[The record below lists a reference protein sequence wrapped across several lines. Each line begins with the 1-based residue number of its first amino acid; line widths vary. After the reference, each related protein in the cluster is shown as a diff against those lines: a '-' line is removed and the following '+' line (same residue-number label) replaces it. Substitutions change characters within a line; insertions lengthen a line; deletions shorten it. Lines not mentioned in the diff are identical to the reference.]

1 MNKTSCKLNLN
12 KMTKNNF
19 YPILLMLFLISC
31 TQKNDTNSEVQQ
43 SAIVI
48 KTEEVNKI
56 MANDF
61 ISISGNIEG
70 KTTVRLGFMVAGR
83 VNYISSKEGQHIAKD
98 QLVASLDPTN
108 YLIAKEIS
116 DVQVNSASDE
126 FRRLKTMYDRG
137 SLSEA
142 DFSKIGFGLDQAK
155 AQQKLQAKNLIDT
168 KLFSPIN
175 GVLLKKQTEVGEI
188 INVGVPLFVISDI
201 STVQVI
207 AYIPEG
213 ELRNIKLGQTASVLI
228 SSVGETYSGKVIEVG
243 SSADATSRSFTVKI
257 EIQNTKQ
264 LIRPGMIAEV
274 KLASLQKKEIITL
287 PVEVILHDLD
297 NQSYVFVVD
306 KIQNKAFK
314 RKISVGNVV
323 ENRITITSGLDVGE
337 TIVTAG
343 QNKLND
349 GSLISINK

>member
-1 MNKTSCKLNLN
+1 
-12 KMTKNNF
+12 MTKKPL
-19 YPILLMLFLISC
+19 YPIVLIILLISC
-31 TQKNDTNSEVQQ
+31 KQKNDPNSEMQQ
-43 SAIVI
+43 STIGI
-48 KTEEVNKI
+48 KTEEVSNV

-61 ISISGNIEG
+61 ISVSGNIEG
-70 KTTVRLGFMVAGR
+70 KTTVRLGFMVAGK
-83 VNYISSKEGQHIAKD
+83 VNYISSKEGQNIAKG

-116 DVQVNSASDE
+116 DVQVNSSSDE

-142 DFSKIGFGLDQAK
+142 DFSKIGFGLAQAK
-155 AQQKLQAKNLIDT
+155 AQQKLQEKNLTDT
-168 KLFSPIN
+168 KLLSPIN

-201 STVQVI
+201 STVKVI

-228 SSVGETYSGKVIEVG
+228 TSVGETYSGKVIEVG
-243 SSADATSRSFTVKI
+243 SSADLTSRAFTVKI
-257 EIQNTKQ
+257 EIQNSKQ

-274 KLASLQKKEIITL
+274 KLSSSQEKEMITL
-287 PVEVILHDLD
+287 PAEAILHDFN

-306 KIQNKAFK
+306 KKQNKAFK
-314 RKISVGNVV
+314 RKISIGNVV
-323 ENRITITSGLDVGE
+323 ENKIIITSGLNVGE

>member
-1 MNKTSCKLNLN
+1 MVL
-12 KMTKNNF
+12 
-19 YPILLMLFLISC
+19 ILLMISC
-31 TQKNDTNSEVQQ
+31 KQKNDPNSEIQESTIGV
-43 SAIVI
+43 

-61 ISISGNIEG
+61 ISVSGNIEG
-70 KTTVRLGFMVAGR
+70 KTTVRLGFMVAGK
-83 VNYISSKEGQHIAKD
+83 VNYISSKEGQNIAKD

-116 DVQVNSASDE
+116 DVQVNSTSDE
-126 FRRLKTMYDRG
+126 FIRLKSMHERG

-142 DFSKIGFGLDQAK
+142 DFSKIGFGLAQAK
-155 AQQKLQAKNLIDT
+155 AQQKLQAKNLTDT

-201 STVQVI
+201 STVKVI

-213 ELRNIKLGQTASVLI
+213 ELHNIKLGQTASVVI
-228 SSVGETYSGKVIEVG
+228 TSVGETYSGKVIEVG
-243 SSADATSRSFTVKI
+243 SSADLTSRAFTVKI
-257 EIQNTKQ
+257 EIQNPKQ

-274 KLASLQKKEIITL
+274 KLASSKETAMITL
-287 PVEVILHDLD
+287 PAEAILHDLN

-306 KIQNKAFK
+306 KKQNKAFK
-314 RKISVGNVV
+314 RKISIGNIV
-323 ENRITITSGLDVGE
+323 ENRITITSGLNVGE